1 MSDAGSDWVSVVA
14 IVDAELVDVLSASL
28 WDAGIAGLEER
39 PRDDGQVEL
48 RIGCSSVVAQ
58 ACASLLGSKVRSIES
73 IRADAGLDEW
83 RAHAQAWRA
92 GSRFVI
98 VPPWLDDPD
107 WITDDDVRVLIDPG
121 HAFGSGSHETTRLCV
136 AALETAI
143 GFDSTVA
150 DVGCG
155 SGVLSIIAAGLG
167 ASRVVAVD
175 IDRAAV
181 AATIDNVE
189 RNGASHIVEVGLGS
203 VGDIGVGHDVV
214 VANIA
219 ASVLIE
225 LAPELSAACDPSG
238 ALVLSGMLTEQVGG
252 VVSAYFA
259 LGWSPAVIETGEQ
272 WAMVELRRPDAVHAH
287 DHHHH

>member
-1 MSDAGSDWVSVVA
+1 MPDRDLDWVTVVA
-14 IVDAELVDVLSASL
+14 IVDADSVDVLSASL
-28 WDAGIAGLEER
+28 WESGIAGLEER
-39 PRDDGQVEL
+39 ALDDGRVEL
-48 RIGCSSVVAQ
+48 RIGCSASVAD
-58 ACASLLGSKVRSIES
+58 ACTSLLEPAVRSVES
-73 IRADAGLDEW
+73 VRADTGLDEW

-98 VPPWLDDPD
+98 VPPWLADPD

-143 GFDSTVA
+143 GFHSSVA
-150 DVGCG
+150 DIGCG

-167 ASRVVAVD
+167 AARVVAVD
-175 IDRAAV
+175 IDPAAV
-181 AATIDNVE
+181 SATSDNVE
-189 RNGASHIVEVGLGS
+189 RNGAAHIVEVGLGS
-203 VGDIGVGHDVV
+203 VGDVGVGHDVV

-219 ASVLIE
+219 ASVLVE
-225 LAPELSAACDPSG
+225 MAPALAAACEPSG

-252 VVSAYFA
+252 VVSAFFA

>member
-1 MSDAGSDWVSVVA
+1 MVA
-14 IVDAELVDVLSASL
+14 IVDADRVDVLSASL
-28 WDAGIAGLEER
+28 WESGIAGLEER
-39 PRDDGQVEL
+39 VCDDGRIEL
-48 RIGCSSVVAQ
+48 RIGCSPAVAD
-58 ACASLLGSKVRSIES
+58 ACAVLLGPAVRGVES

-83 RAHAQAWRA
+83 RQHAQAWRA

-98 VPPWLDDPD
+98 VPPWLDDPE

-143 GFDSTVA
+143 GFDSSVA
-150 DVGCG
+150 DIGCG

-181 AATIDNVE
+181 SATSDNVE
-189 RNGASHIVEVGLGS
+189 RNGAAHIVEVGLGS
-203 VGDIGVGHDVV
+203 VLDVGTGHDVV

-219 ASVLIE
+219 ASVLVE
-225 LAPELSAACDPSG
+225 LAPALASACAPHG

-252 VVSAYFA
+252 VVSAFFA